1 MSFGAKA
8 WLLALAGVAASGVVS
23 ADTLIVTTNL
33 TPNHWASTE
42 GGEPFL
48 ACIKER
54 TSGDIDFQY
63 YHSGQL
69 ANFFE
74 SLNAVNSG
82 LAQVSYIVLA
92 AQSDKLP
99 LTGLSM
105 LPGLGSS
112 VVEVVGA
119 TRKALEADGP
129 IAREYAAS
137 NIVPLMINVFPA
149 YQMVSRSEPL
159 NTLQAMQGKKVSS
172 GGGPLL
178 VTLSSLGS
186 IPVESA
192 TSDVYLSMQ
201 QGTVDGSMLSL
212 ASVKPYNLNEVM
224 TSTSFNGSFGVAT
237 GIWSVDTGVWNRLS
251 ADQQSAFKECGL
263 KVEAELAAWTDDWLE
278 KVRAELEEQG
288 VNVFDYSAVELA
300 AIEERLQLARQRY
313 IDRLALRGLPAQEA
327 YDQYLTG
334 LGK

>member
-1 MSFGAKA
+1 MSSKA
-8 WLLALAGVAASGVVS
+8 CAIAVAGMMTATVVQ
-23 ADTLIVTTNL
+23 AETLIVTTNL
-33 TPNHWASTE
+33 TPSHWASTE

-48 ACIKER
+48 ACVKER
-54 TSGDIDFQY
+54 TEGQIDFQY

-112 VVEVVGA
+112 VAEVVGA
-119 TRKALEADGP
+119 TRAALDGEGL
-129 IAREYAAS
+129 IAQEYAS
-137 NIVPLMINVFPA
+137 NNIVPLMVNVFPA
-149 YQMVSRSEPL
+149 YQMVSRAEPL
-159 NTLQAMQGKKVSS
+159 DSLAAIRGKRISS

-178 VTLSSLGS
+178 VTLNALGAVP
-186 IPVESA
+186 IESA

-212 ASVKPYNLNEVM
+212 ASVKPYNLHEVM
-224 TSTSFNGSFGVAT
+224 TSASFNGSFGVAT
-237 GIWSVDTGVWNRLS
+237 GIWSIDRGVWDGLPAEQQAALRDCGLEVENRL
-251 ADQQSAFKECGL
+251 
-263 KVEAELAAWTDDWLE
+263 AEWTDNWLAD
-278 KVRAELEEQG
+278 VRTELEGAG
-288 VNVFDYSAVELA
+288 VTVFDYSPEELTV
-300 AIEERLQLARQRY
+300 IEDHLREARQEY
-313 IDRLALRGLPAQEA
+313 IDRLSARGLPAQEA
-327 YDQYLTG
+327 YDQYILG
-334 LGK
+334 LSN